1 MPVPGG
7 VSRYQGGAPVAARR
21 PTRQTIAFGQEVIR
35 LRTEASLSRLD
46 LAERAAVSRSYIA
59 QVENGTTRCRRDFA
73 VRLDKALGTDTTLA
87 DGWDDIVKSSA
98 YPRFFADF
106 PEAEASAAFLR
117 AFENTLVYGLLQ
129 NEDYA
134 RALLKDDEAV
144 AARMRRQ
151 SILSG
156 DDPPT
161 LCVVLD
167 ESVLHRLVGGP
178 EVMRSQC
185 EHLLAVSMLEHVKL
199 QIAPVAYYPGVH
211 APFTIATQE
220 NGDRIVYLA
229 TLNGGHTSSD
239 PADTLYACKAFA
251 ALQGHAHS
259 VTESRILIRKVM
271 EEKWS

>member
-1 MPVPGG
+1 VC
-7 VSRYQGGAPVAARR
+7 QLAARR
-21 PTRQTIAFGQEVIR
+21 PTRQTIAFGQEVTR
-35 LRTEASLSRLD
+35 LRHEAGLSRLD

-59 QVENGTTRCRRDFA
+59 QVENGTTRCRRELA
-73 VRLDKALGTDTTLA
+73 IRLDKALGTDTTLT
-87 DGWDDIVKSSA
+87 DLWDDIVRASA
-98 YPRFFADF
+98 HPKFFADF
-106 PEAEASAAFLR
+106 PQVEASAAFIR

-134 RALLKDDEAV
+134 RALLNDDAAV

-156 DDPPT
+156 DNPPT

-167 ESVLHRLVGGP
+167 ESVLHRLVGAP

-185 EHLLAVSMLEHVKL
+185 EHLLATSALEHVQL

-211 APFTIATQE
+211 APFTLATQE
-220 NGDRIVYLA
+220 NGDEVAYLT

-239 PADTLYACKAFA
+239 PTDTLYASKAFA
-251 ALQGHAHS
+251 TLQAHALPVA
-259 VTESRILIRKVM
+259 ESRSLIRKVL
-271 EEKWS
+271 EERWS